1 MRTALE
7 DVEIDGVRV
16 EAGTTVFP
24 LLAAA
29 NRDPEVFLNPETIDI
44 RRPNA
49 ARHLAFGHGA
59 HFCLGA
65 SLARLEGTVALRTLA
80 ERVPQLALVSD
91 AVEWSSLRRLRSL
104 PVRLAG

>member
-7 DVEIDGVRV
+7 DVEIDGVPV

-29 NRDPEVFLNPETIDI
+29 NRDPEVFLDPETIDI

-80 ERVPQLALVSD
+80 GRVPQLALVSD